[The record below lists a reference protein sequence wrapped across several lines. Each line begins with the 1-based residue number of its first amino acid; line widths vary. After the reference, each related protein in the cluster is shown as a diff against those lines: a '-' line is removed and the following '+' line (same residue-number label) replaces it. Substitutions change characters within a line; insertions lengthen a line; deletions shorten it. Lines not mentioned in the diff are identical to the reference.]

1 MTIPSWAVPGAK
13 VVCVKATPWVAAN
26 YNAMNEDGVY
36 RRPRFGDV
44 VTICAVV
51 SLPDGY
57 WLTFIEHDEL
67 DAFAVRHF
75 RPVVADDIEATL
87 FRSKRQPVSR
97 EVEQA

>member
-13 VVCVKATPWVAAN
+13 VVCVKVGPWNLLGGPPYYGPDPAFGEICTIERAIRD
-26 YNAMNEDGVY
+26 ADG
-36 RRPRFGDV
+36 
-44 VTICAVV
+44 IWLAL
-51 SLPDGY
+51 SGY
-57 WLTFIEHDEL
+57 DKHVNFRI
-67 DAFAVRHF
+67 AHF